1 MKLHILGLAYPIMK
15 GITPVVDNIIKQQ
28 LLHSKGE
35 KNQFAYYLGMN
46 NGAITITFGGVDM
59 KYKLDMNEEF
69 KWASISERNDR
80 TITLI
85 DIHKYTKNN
94 LQQGINSEN
103 EMIGGNVWCVNGCN
117 AIIDNETFC
126 LEYCIQYLIP
136 IKLLIYIYIFFF
148 ICVRS

>member
-59 KYKLDMNEEF
+59 KYKLERRG
-69 KWASISERNDR
+69 SIA
-80 TITLI
+80 T
-85 DIHKYTKNN
+85 
-94 LQQGINSEN
+94 
-103 EMIGGNVWCVNGCN
+103 GNKPAWRVM
-117 AIIDNETFC
+117 
-126 LEYCIQYLIP
+126 Y
-136 IKLLIYIYIFFF
+136 
-148 ICVRS
+148 